1 MNRVQLSKRFKK
13 ARLEAG
19 LKQKDLAKCLGIPVS
34 AVSLLE
40 SGKRGV
46 DVLELLLIADL
57 FQKQPEWF
65 YFEDIPED
73 RRRWSD
79 RDSVIYDAMN
89 MFKTAPGNVQ
99 KAMASAMI
107 AFFKSYSAKKK

>member
-1 MNRVQLSKRFKK
+1 MNRNQLSKRLKK
-13 ARLEAG
+13 ARIEAG

-40 SGKRGV
+40 NGIRGV
-46 DVLELLLIADL
+46 DVLELTLIADL
-57 FQKQPEWF
+57 YQKQPEWF
-65 YFEDIPED
+65 YFDEIPED

-89 MFKTAPGNVQ
+89 MFKSASAPVQ
-99 KAMASAMI
+99 KAVANAMI
-107 AFFKSYSAKKK
+107 AFFKSYKTKK